1 MYYSQSTT
9 KTYDYIGDFVYLNNT
24 IQHFA
29 HEEGRTAWDGGTGD
43 PYDEYFYKDHLGNVR
58 QVIRAPFTLAFRA
71 TMEEE
76 YAQEEEQL
84 FEQLPETRILDH
96 RHNNTA
102 GGNQVAWLNAE
113 RGKMLGPSRTQEVQ
127 EGDSL
132 TLEVDVIF
140 DKKRKG
146 ILHPSA
152 LIKSGSQTLWKDR
165 LLEGVQNLNF
175 SPKINPMLIYEFTR
189 LLLAE
194 IESKKTPESYLMYAL
209 YDQDSVLYYQG
220 KVLVSNAAANEH
232 EQLRQ
237 TLKVKKNGY
246 LETFVVNETAQNIFF
261 DNLKVQST
269 SPIIVQENA
278 YYPFGMTIA
287 GLDYSYNNHTNRYL
301 YNGKELISDLNLG
314 LYDYGARFYD
324 PAIGRFPSVDPK
336 AHLLPSWSPYVFSLN
351 NPILFIDPDGQFPY
365 TFHVRAF
372 APTGSFK
379 GSGFHDDGRGFSTN
393 AGASSRIKQN
403 FTVDPT
409 AQTFSGGTPT
419 SDPTYWN
426 GINTGTATN
435 KGGISTP
442 EFGANSLGSATA
454 SLSSNFE
461 GSNPAFKG
469 LAPNIEV
476 SSALSITEN
485 LEKGQVTI
493 SFDLSSKQFP
503 ATEGFVQDAAGN
515 SVFLGGAAAFGSAG
529 NLVNADKKQVS
540 TIDLIIGIN
549 DKGVFQNV
557 TMGGTTYSLDDF
569 NNLRTSKPAGPFPR
583 EDKDK

>member
-1 MYYSQSTT
+1 MFYLKATSAI
-9 KTYDYIGDFVYLNNT
+9 YDGQV
-24 IQHFA
+24 
-29 HEEGRTAWDGGTGD
+29 
-43 PYDEYFYKDHLGNVR
+43 VR

-102 GGNQVAWLNAE
+102 GGNRVAWLNAE

-175 SPKINPMLIYEFTR
+175 SPEINPMLIYEFTR

-209 YDQDSVLYYQG
+209 YDQDSVLYDQG

-301 YNGKELISDLNLG
+301 YNGKELIEDLNLG
-314 LYDYGARFYD
+314 LYDYGARMYD
-324 PAIGRFPSVDPK
+324 PAIGRWISVDPL
-336 AHLLPSWSPYVFSLN
+336 AEERSWVSPYNFVQN
-351 NPILFIDPDGQFPY
+351 NPLNRIDPDGALDNPIVNSQGEFLGYDELGAGGEAIVYDGAFKEGMSQDEIFNNGGQFA
-365 TFHVRAF
+365 TDFFIGNNFNMGDALDF
-372 APTGSFK
+372 QSKANQSFK
-379 GSGFHDDGRGFSTN
+379 DKRNTEALLATGDLIGDISTGLSFMTGGAGGARVAARSGLMARGVGNQALTASPRLFKATEQTSRSAVKRIAQSMSQSGWQGEAIHAYKLKDGTFAILNGHHRVQAATR
-393 AGASSRIKQN
+393 AGIDVQYKVLN
-403 FTVDPT
+403 FTE
-409 AQTFSGGTPT
+409 AQ
-419 SDPTYWN
+419 
-426 GINTGTATN
+426 
-435 KGGISTP
+435 
-442 EFGANSLGSATA
+442 SLYGWKSEA
-454 SLSSNFE
+454 E
-461 GSNPAFKG
+461 
-469 LAPNIEV
+469 IIM
-476 SSALSITEN
+476 SI
-485 LEKGQVTI
+485 I
-493 SFDLSSKQFP
+493 
-503 ATEGFVQDAAGN
+503 
-515 SVFLGGAAAFGSAG
+515 
-529 NLVNADKKQVS
+529 
-540 TIDLIIGIN
+540 
-549 DKGVFQNV
+549 
-557 TMGGTTYSLDDF
+557 
-569 NNLRTSKPAGPFPR
+569 R
-583 EDKDK
+583 

>member
-1 MYYSQSTT
+1 
-9 KTYDYIGDFVYLNNT
+9 
-24 IQHFA
+24 
-29 HEEGRTAWDGGTGD
+29 
-43 PYDEYFYKDHLGNVR
+43 
-58 QVIRAPFTLAFRA
+58 
-71 TMEEE
+71 MEEE

-102 GGNQVAWLNAE
+102 GGNRVAWLNAE

-175 SPKINPMLIYEFTR
+175 SPEINPMLIYEFTR

-209 YDQDSVLYYQG
+209 YDQDSVLYDRG

-237 TLKVKKNGY
+237 TLKVKKSGY

-301 YNGKELISDLNLG
+301 YNGKELLDDQNLG
-314 LYDYGARFYD
+314 LYDYGARYFD
-324 PAIGRFPSVDPK
+324 PVIGRWTSVDPM
-336 AHLLPSWSPYVFSLN
+336 ASEREWLSPYNFVQN
-351 NPILFIDPDGQFPY
+351 NPILRIDPDGMLDEYNFNVDTGEFEWISDKGGDERQYVNVVNNEGDVLGEGSVQGDEVHAYRLRESVVLTNFDAEFDDRSY
-365 TFHVRAF
+365 NRENGYQYSLGDFQLRNEYKKTDNVFGRFIDKAERAGKAVPISLREHEMKYGYLTSRLMMMGTAIESGLMLADPLGKPF
-372 APTGSFK
+372 SLGGSRYFSRTVGATGSQGAK
-379 GSGFHDDGRGFSTN
+379 ALTN
-393 AGASSRIKQN
+393 A
-403 FTVDPT
+403 
-409 AQTFSGGTPT
+409 
-419 SDPTYWN
+419 
-426 GINTGTATN
+426 NTGWNSFLKANTG
-435 KGGISTP
+435 KYS
-442 EFGANSLGSATA
+442 GAGWQ
-454 SLSSNFE
+454 
-461 GSNPAFKG
+461 KR
-469 LAPNIEV
+469 
-476 SSALSITEN
+476 
-485 LEKGQVTI
+485 
-493 SFDLSSKQFP
+493 
-503 ATEGFVQDAAGN
+503 
-515 SVFLGGAAAFGSAG
+515 AAADYYKSSFYR
-529 NLVNADKKQVS
+529 K
-540 TIDLIIGIN
+540 
-549 DKGVFQNV
+549 
-557 TMGGTTYSLDDF
+557 
-569 NNLRTSKPAGPFPR
+569 
-583 EDKDK
+583 